1 MSGRHWHSGAMLHRC
16 LIPILAL
23 LAAPAAAAPAMFVVR
38 DADTEITLF
47 GTMHALP
54 ADAAWQT
61 AALNGRVAAAQSLV
75 LEVVLSDSPMEM
87 APLIQRIGLAATP
100 TPLESRVPE
109 DVRAPLARA
118 VAASGIPAAGFA
130 SMKSWLA
137 GIMLAQ
143 GVFAEAGL
151 DPRTGVEP
159 QLQAR
164 FKAASKP
171 MIGLETAEQ
180 QLLMLDGL
188 PQADQNALLAEAV
201 RDRAAG
207 VGKVKEMVA
216 TWLAGDIDR
225 IAAEFSDEADA
236 SPTVRKALLTDRN
249 VRWASWVAGTMQR
262 PGKLFMAVGT
272 AHLGGPEGLVALL
285 KARGL
290 TVERVQ

>member
-1 MSGRHWHSGAMLHRC
+1 MLPRC
-16 LIPILAL
+16 LAPFLAL
-23 LAAPAAAAPAMFVVR
+23 IAAPALAAPAMFVVR
-38 DADTEITLF
+38 DADTEITVF

-61 AALNGRVAAAQSLV
+61 PALNKRITAAQSLV
-75 LEVVLSDSPMEM
+75 LEVVLTDSPMEM

-100 TPLESRVPE
+100 TPLESRVPAQLKE
-109 DVRAPLARA
+109 PLTRAM
-118 VAASGIPAAGFA
+118 AATGIPPAGFA
-130 SMKSWLA
+130 GMKSWLA
-137 GIMLAQ
+137 GITLAQ
-143 GVFAEAGL
+143 GIFAEAGL
-151 DPRTGVEP
+151 DPQSGVEP

-164 FKAASKP
+164 FKAAAKP

-236 SPTVRKALLTDRN
+236 SPVVRKALLTDRN
-249 VRWASWVAGTMQR
+249 ARWANWVAGTMTR

-272 AHLGGPEGLVALL
+272 AHLGGPEGLVAML
-285 KARGL
+285 KAKGL